1 MASRP
6 GRVPRELTARSLAGL
21 LARLDPDPDRA
32 GEAYEALRSTL
43 VKFFDWR
50 GARAPDECADLTL
63 DRLARKL
70 EEGERIEDPRG
81 FAHGIAR
88 LVLLEQW
95 RSPEARAVPA
105 GEAALERLAAPEPPG
120 TPEDEPRGACF
131 EKCLSELPA
140 EGRRLILGYYAA
152 EGRKIENRKR
162 LADSL
167 GLSDNALRSRA
178 QRIRDRLERCVGRC
192 LSAAEP
198 GRHEGVT
205 AITSR

>member
-1 MASRP
+1 MSQSDEP
-6 GRVPRELTARSLAGL
+6 GRGLDAAAFASLLKRLGPDAEHAG
-21 LARLDPDPDRA
+21 A
-32 GEAYEALRSTL
+32 AYEALRRAL
-43 VKFFDWR
+43 VGFFTWR
-50 GARAPDECADLTL
+50 GAATPEECADETL
-63 DRLARKL
+63 DRLASRLK
-70 EEGERIEDPRG
+70 EGTPVDDVPRYTR
-81 FAHGIAR
+81 GIAR

-95 RSPEARAVPA
+95 RSPEARAVSA
-105 GEAALERLAAPEPPG
+105 GEAALERLAAPEPLG

-131 EKCLSELPA
+131 EKCLSALPA

-152 EGRKIENRKR
+152 QGQAKIENRKR

-192 LSAAEP
+192 LSLAEP
-198 GRHEGVT
+198 DRHEAVT